1 MTPRSTRL
9 ALLLVTFAAGIGV
22 GRIAGAAGE
31 RVVADPAIDC
41 GPAALLAL
49 GAVEGREID
58 FDKLAARLPQRRE
71 GHSMKELRDVAR
83 SFGLKL
89 EGLYV
94 GKHASLIDRPMLAFI
109 KDKGAKIEHF
119 LVVRPVG
126 HTGSLVQLIDS
137 NGPPRVIEKV
147 DLVSSYQWT
156 GVVLAPTRTN
166 WAIVE
171 WSGLLA
177 ASAMLSLGLSIA
189 RRARRRPPVAA

>member
-9 ALLLVTFAAGIGV
+9 ARLLVAAAVGIVAARG
-22 GRIAGAAGE
+22 AGAASE

-49 GAVEGREID
+49 GAVEGRAID
-58 FDKLAARLPQRRE
+58 FDQIAARLPYRRE
-71 GHSMKELRDVAR
+71 GHSMRELRDVAR
-83 SFGLKL
+83 SFGLRL

-94 GKHASLIDRPMLAFI
+94 GKDAKLIDRPMLAFI
-109 KDKGAKIEHF
+109 KDEGAKIEHF

-126 HTGSLVQLIDS
+126 HSGTLVQLIDS

-147 DLVSSYQWT
+147 ELVSSSQWT

-166 WAIVE
+166 WAVVGG
-171 WSGLLA
+171 SGLLA
-177 ASAMLSLGLSIA
+177 AAGLLGLGFLVA
-189 RRARRRPPVAA
+189 RRGRRQSATPA